1 MKTYIKHIIPVA
13 ALLLMMGMTS
23 CTKDLDVTPIDP
35 NYVEPT
41 PEQLYNKCFAT
52 MATAGN
58 GAADDDSD
66 VDGIDG
72 GTSGYFR
79 QMWNEQELTSD
90 EVFCS
95 WGDEGISGFCYNTY
109 DASHPM
115 LRGFYYR
122 LYVAIT
128 FCNQYLQEY
137 SEYNAQMTAEI
148 RWLRAFHYYHL
159 VDGWGNVPLVTAISS
174 DKPTQASRNEIYQFI
189 ESELLDI
196 ENQLADAKGK
206 TSSDDMYGRPDR
218 AAAWMLLARLYL
230 NAEVYTGSAQWA
242 KAAEYAKKVMD
253 SNYQINTTGVGVWS
267 AYRMLFMGDNGET
280 SAANEII
287 FPLLQDGKR
296 TTSWGCAL
304 YLIAAPWKSDL
315 MFEHPTDPTQTNG
328 TTAGWQGHRA
338 RPQLVEKFFPNGDAP
353 IGLRG
358 FEMTEAAGDDRAL
371 FNSVDRTVS
380 IDETSVFENGFSYTK
395 FTNFKTD
402 GSTGHDPQHPD
413 MDVPLM
419 RKAEAYLI
427 YAEATARQGGGNAT
441 SDGINALNVLR
452 QRANASAKS
461 SFTLNEICDE
471 WSREMYAEGVRRTT
485 LIRFG
490 KFGGN
495 TDYKWQWKGGSHD
508 GRDFAAT
515 RNIFPIPTTDL
526 VANSNLTQNPGY

>member
-1 MKTYIKHIIPVA
+1 MKTSIKHIIPVA
-13 ALLLMMGMTS
+13 ALLLVMGFTS

-58 GAADDDSD
+58 DAADGDSD

-79 QMWNEQELTSD
+79 QMWNEQALTTD
-90 EVFCS
+90 EVFCA

-137 SEYNAQMTAEI
+137 GSYNPQMTAEI
-148 RWLRAFHYYHL
+148 RWLRAFHYYQL
-159 VDGWGNVPLVTAISS
+159 VDGWGSVPFVTSISS
-174 DKPTQASRNEIYQFI
+174 EKPQQASRNEIYSFI

-196 ENQLADAKGK
+196 ESQLADAKAK
-206 TSSDDMYGRPDR
+206 NSSDSMWGRPDR
-218 AAAWMLLARLYL
+218 AAAWLLLARLYL
-230 NAEVYTGSAQWA
+230 NAEVYTGTAQWA
-242 KAAEYAKKVMD
+242 KAAEYANKVMN
-253 SNYQINTTGVGVWS
+253 SAYQLNTKGVGAWT

-304 YLIAAPWKSDL
+304 YLIAAPWKNNI
-315 MFEHPTDPTQTNG
+315 MFEHPTDLTQTNG
-328 TTAGWQGHRA
+328 TTAGWEGHRA
-338 RPQLVEKFFPNGDAP
+338 RPELVKKFFPNGDAP
-353 IGLRG
+353 TDVRSYD
-358 FEMTEAAGDDRAL
+358 MVTAAGDDRAL
-371 FNSVDRTVS
+371 FNSVQRILD
-380 IDETSVFENGFSYTK
+380 IDDVSVFENGFGYTK

-402 GSTGHDPQHPD
+402 GSAGHDPQHPD

-427 YAEATARQGGGNAT
+427 YAEATARQSGGNAT
-441 SDGINALNVLR
+441 SDGVSALNTLR
-452 QRANASAKS
+452 TRAHASAKS

-471 WSREMYAEGVRRTT
+471 WSREFYAEGLRRTT

-495 TDYKWQWKGGSHD
+495 TDYQWQWKGGSHD
-508 GRDFAAT
+508 GRNFAAT
-515 RNIFPIPTTDL
+515 RNLFPIPTTDL
-526 VANSNLTQNPGY
+526 VANENLTQNPGY